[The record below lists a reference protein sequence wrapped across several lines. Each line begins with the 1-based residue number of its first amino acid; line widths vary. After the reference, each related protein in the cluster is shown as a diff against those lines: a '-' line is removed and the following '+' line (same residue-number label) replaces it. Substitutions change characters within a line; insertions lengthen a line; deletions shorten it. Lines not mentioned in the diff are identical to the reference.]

1 MVSMKQVII
10 VGLVIG
16 LAFLQSCGDDDDKC
30 TKIVD
35 AETLATVD
43 KTRLANDIITIDNYL
58 STNSITAQSEPNGV
72 RYVITSLGT
81 GATPCLESR
90 INAKYTGKLLNG
102 GNVFDSSTTGVTFTL
117 NRLILGW
124 LLVLPT
130 VPAGSKLTLYV
141 PSGFGYGE
149 AGGANGKIPSN
160 ANLIF
165 EIEFVAIL

>member
-1 MVSMKQVII
+1 MKQVII

-16 LAFLQSCGDDDDKC
+16 LAFLQSCGDDDDAKC

-72 RYVITSLGT
+72 RYVITSLGA
-81 GATPCLESR
+81 GATPCLENRMS
-90 INAKYTGKLLNG
+90 AKYTGKLLNG
-102 GNVFDSSTTGVTFTL
+102 GNVFDSSATGVSFLL

-124 LLVLPT
+124 QLVLPI
-130 VPAGSKLTLYV
+130 VPAGSKVTLYI
-141 PSGFGYGE
+141 PSGLGYGE
-149 AGGANGKIPSN
+149 AGGGNGKIPSN